1 MDNYNIQHCQ
11 SAKSL
16 LKAGQSN
23 YRGEETDRNLAQRVF
38 DITTKFIAPCDVLA
52 LDIKSVDELM
62 PPLKDVQS
70 ALQNY
75 PNLPADYQGLSCV
88 TRWVDKMSAMKA
100 SDELND
106 EDTRQLK
113 FDLEGAMQRFND
125 VVLRGH

>member
-70 ALQNY
+70 AL
-75 PNLPADYQGLSCV
+75 
-88 TRWVDKMSAMKA
+88 
-100 SDELND
+100 
-106 EDTRQLK
+106 
-113 FDLEGAMQRFND
+113 
-125 VVLRGH
+125 